1 MFATF
6 AIDPQ
11 RHHGGLFAAQMNAI
25 EHLPENGAGKVLI
38 RSLVTSTGEIEIKV
52 IDNGTG
58 LDAAHMDK
66 LFEPFFSLK
75 KDGMGMGLAIC
86 RTIIEVHQG
95 TIEGHLNPDRGM
107 TFTITLPLASH
118 AS

>member
-1 MFATF
+1 M
-6 AIDPQ
+6 
-11 RHHGGLFAAQMNAI
+11 
-25 EHLPENGAGKVLI
+25 I
-38 RSLVTSTGEIEIKV
+38 RSCVSANREIEIEV
-52 IDNGTG
+52 IDNGAG
-58 LDAAHMDK
+58 MDATYMDK

-107 TFTITLPLASH
+107 TFTITLPLADG
-118 AS
+118 A